1 MTQYNR
7 YQCGSD
13 ILTIQFDY
21 TCTYS
26 IYSIACVI
34 YIYSLSVL
42 GISSKCCLYQRRG
55 HYYLGCHFHF
65 SPYSHKLLDSIHSL
79 EDREGNPGPS

>member
-13 ILTIQFDY
+13 ILTIQFNC
-21 TCTYS
+21 TCAYS

-42 GISSKCCLYQRRG
+42 LVAGLSC
-55 HYYLGCHFHF
+55 F
-65 SPYSHKLLDSIHSL
+65 DSQ
-79 EDREGNPGPS
+79 EGSDN